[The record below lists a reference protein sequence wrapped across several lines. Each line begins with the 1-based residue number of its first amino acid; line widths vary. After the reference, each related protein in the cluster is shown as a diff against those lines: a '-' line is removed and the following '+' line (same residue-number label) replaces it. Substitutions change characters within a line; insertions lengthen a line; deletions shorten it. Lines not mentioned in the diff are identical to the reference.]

1 MSNPRPFLNDVVASR
16 GSGCFFGS
24 LVGSASSSVVVVVEE
39 EEQQKRVDDDDAWR
53 PAAAAFAI
61 SLRRRCEHRGEVE
74 GGEEH
79 DRRND
84 FGEKSFARARR
95 SEEEE
100 GDIVAVVRAEA

>member
-1 MSNPRPFLNDVVASR
+1 MSNPRPFLNDVASR

-39 EEQQKRVDDDDAWR
+39 EEQQKRVDDDAWR

-61 SLRRRCEHRGEVE
+61 SLRRCEHRGEVE

-79 DRRND
+79 ERRND

>member
-16 GSGCFFGS
+16 GSECFFGS
-24 LVGSASSSVVVVVEE
+24 SVGSASSSVVVVVEE

-61 SLRRRCEHRGEVE
+61 SLRRCEHRGEVE

-79 DRRND
+79 ERRND

-100 GDIVAVVRAEA
+100 GDIVVVVRAEA

>member
-39 EEQQKRVDDDDAWR
+39 EEQQKRVDDDAWR

-61 SLRRRCEHRGEVE
+61 SLRRCEHRGEVE

-79 DRRND
+79 ERRND